1 MGHSHRRRSNDNARS
16 RGARRDHRPSSRR
29 ARRVDHRR
37 MFELQQLI
45 EELRGDLNMPTAID
59 QLREG
64 VFAQQ
69 RAIIDE
75 MERKSGLVL
84 KAYDALMHVIRTE
97 DGVNDKV
104 RAA

>member
-1 MGHSHRRRSNDNARS
+1 
-16 RGARRDHRPSSRR
+16 
-29 ARRVDHRR
+29 
-37 MFELQQLI
+37 
-45 EELRGDLNMPTAID
+45 MPTAID

-84 KAYDALMHVIRTE
+84 NAYDALMHAIRTE
-97 DGVNDKV
+97 GSVNDKV
-104 RAA
+104 RAAQAEFDRVCKEVAGV